1 MVENSRQEREKTK
14 IGLSV
19 GLTVN
24 LGNYESLR
32 VDLWKETYEE
42 KTFDDLKEELTKE
55 LDKQLTELS
64 KKYK

>member
-14 IGLSV
+14 IGLSI

-55 LDKQLTELS
+55 LTKQITELS

>member
-1 MVENSRQEREKTK
+1 MVGNSHQEREKTK
-14 IGLSV
+14 IGLSI

-42 KTFDDLKEELTKE
+42 KTFDDLKEELAKE
-55 LDKQLTELS
+55 LDKQLVELS